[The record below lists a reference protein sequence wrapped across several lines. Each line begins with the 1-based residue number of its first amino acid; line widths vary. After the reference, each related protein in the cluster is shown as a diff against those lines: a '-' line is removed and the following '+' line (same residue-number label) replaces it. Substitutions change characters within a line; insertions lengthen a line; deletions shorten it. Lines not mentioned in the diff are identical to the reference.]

1 MEKQNWFGD
10 LLSHPQEVVTAY
22 SVDNIIQVITDSSKY
37 PSPVRAIGSNHSTTR
52 CAVANDGTNL
62 DMTAMNKIVSLGSDT
77 VTTQAGALYIDVA
90 KELEKQGL
98 QFYVNVELGNLSIG
112 SAACGGTK
120 DSSMPGEW
128 GQVASYVAGVKL
140 VLPSGELLEVTEDQ
154 PELLQI
160 MRSSYGLLGIIY
172 EATFRIQPLQSMA
185 VYHEIYDLVDFAQ
198 KLPTIFDKP
207 EAMMM
212 YLWPFADKVGI
223 EFRKY
228 HALNE
233 RTPSRFV
240 WWARN
245 IVWKK
250 FSPLFAFLVT
260 KLVPLKGP
268 RYFILNT
275 FGILLRFSLKY
286 ILRSPHTSPT
296 DQIIRYPEKSGMSR
310 YTFSIWAFP
319 EKVFL
324 QTLRDYFQFCRD
336 YDKTNGYRCN
346 MLNVGYRIAKDQQS
360 LFSYS
365 FNEAVVSIDPVS
377 TGDPGWKEF
386 LGAYNEFCSAHE
398 GVPLFNQSYGITRE
412 QAKKAFGERLT
423 TFEQT
428 RRQYDS
434 TNRLLNQYFR
444 ELFSNEKSE

>member
-1 MEKQNWFGD
+1 MEKRNWFGD
-10 LLSHPQEVVTAY
+10 LISHPTKVVTAH
-22 SVDNIIQVITDSSKY
+22 SVDDIIRVLTDSSTY
-37 PSPVRAIGSNHSTTR
+37 PSPVRATGSNHSTTR
-52 CAVANDGTNL
+52 CAVANEGTNI
-62 DMTAMNKIVSLGSDT
+62 DMTAMSKMVSIGPDT
-77 VTTQAGALYIDVA
+77 VTAQAGALYIDVA

-128 GQVASYVAGVKL
+128 GQVASYVAGLKL
-140 VLPSGELLEVTEDQ
+140 VLPSGELIEVTEAQ

-172 EATFRIQPLQSMA
+172 EATFRIRPLQSMA
-185 VYHEIYDLVDFAQ
+185 VYHETFDLEDFA
-198 KLPTIFDKP
+198 KMLPTIFAKP

-212 YLWPFADKVGI
+212 YLWPFDNKVTI

-228 HALNE
+228 HGPND

-260 KLVPLKGP
+260 KSVPIKGL
-268 RYFILNT
+268 RYFILDT
-275 FGILLRFSLKY
+275 FGILLRFSMNY
-286 ILRSPHTSPT
+286 ILRSPYTSPT

-324 QTLRDYFQFCRD
+324 QTLCDYFKFCQD
-336 YDKTNGYRCN
+336 YYRKGGYRCN
-346 MLNVGYRIAKDQQS
+346 MLNVGYRIAQDQQS

-365 FNEAVVSIDPVS
+365 FNESVVSIDPVS
-377 TGDPGWKEF
+377 TGDPGWQEF
-386 LGAYNEFCSAHE
+386 LVAYNEFCSAHG
-398 GVPLFNQSYGITRE
+398 GVPLFNQSYGITRD
-412 QAKKAFGERLT
+412 QAQKAFGDRLT
-423 TFEQT
+423 TFEDT
-428 RRQYDS
+428 RRRYDPK
-434 TNRLLNQYFR
+434 NRLFNHYFQ
-444 ELFSNEKSE
+444 ELLSIKTG

>member
-1 MEKQNWFGD
+1 MEKRNWFGD
-10 LLSHPQEVVTAY
+10 LLSNPREVVTAH
-22 SVDNIIQVITDSSKY
+22 SVDDIVRVLTDTAKY
-37 PSPVRAIGSNHSTTR
+37 PSPVRATGSNHSTTR
-52 CAVANDGTNL
+52 CAVANDGTNV
-62 DMTAMNKIVSLGSDT
+62 DMTAMNQILSIGPDT
-77 VTTQAGALYIDVA
+77 VTAQAGALYINVA

-128 GQVASYVAGVKL
+128 GQVASYVAVVKL
-140 VLPSGELLEVTEDQ
+140 VLPSGELLEITEDQ
-154 PELLQI
+154 PELLQF
-160 MRSSYGLLGIIY
+160 MRSSYGLFGIIY
-172 EATFRIQPLQSMA
+172 EATFRNQPLQSMA
-185 VYHEIYDLVDFAQ
+185 VYHEVYGLEEFAK
-198 KLPTIFDKP
+198 KLPTIFAKP

-212 YLWPFADKVGI
+212 YLWPFANKVGI

-228 HALNE
+228 HAVNE

-250 FSPLFAFLVT
+250 FSPLFASLVT
-260 KLVPLKGP
+260 ILIPLKAL

-286 ILRSPHTSPT
+286 MLRSPHTSPT

-319 EKVFL
+319 ERVFL

-336 YDKTNGYRCN
+336 YYKSNGYRCN
-346 MLNVGYRIAKDQQS
+346 MLNVGYRIAQDQQS

-365 FNEAVVSIDPVS
+365 FNEPVVSIDPVS

-386 LGAYNEFCSAHE
+386 LGAYNEFCSAH
-398 GVPLFNQSYGITRE
+398 GGIPRFNQSYGITKE
-412 QAKKAFGERLT
+412 QAKKAFGESLT
-423 TFEQT
+423 TFEQI
-428 RRQYDS
+428 RRKYDPA
-434 TNRLLNQYFR
+434 NRLFNQYFR
-444 ELFSNEKSE
+444 EILSD